1 VFAFDYDRDD
11 GLVSNRRVWI
21 GPEAGPGFPD
31 GAAVDADGCYWSA
44 RWGGGCVLRVA
55 PDGRIDHQIS
65 LPVQRVSM
73 VAFGGSDLRTMFITT
88 ATEGAT
94 DAELAAE
101 PLAGSVFAV
110 DTGVTGLAEPEFAA

>member
-1 VFAFDYDRDD
+1 
-11 GLVSNRRVWI
+11 
-21 GPEAGPGFPD
+21 
-31 GAAVDADGCYWSA
+31 
-44 RWGGGCVLRVA
+44 
-55 PDGRIDHQIS
+55 
-65 LPVQRVSM
+65 M

-110 DTGVTGLAEPEFAA
+110 DTGVTGLAEPEFAG